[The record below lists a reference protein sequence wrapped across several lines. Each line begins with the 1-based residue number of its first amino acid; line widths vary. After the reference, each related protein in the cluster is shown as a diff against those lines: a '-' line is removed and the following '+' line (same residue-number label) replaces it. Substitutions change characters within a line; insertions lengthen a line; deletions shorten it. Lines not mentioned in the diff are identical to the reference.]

1 MVAPFCLKTKVGSI
15 LISGHLLYSIGS
27 GEISSLR
34 RQRSNEQDLHE
45 LKAVSLPS
53 VLDKLLKAI
62 TFVMTNDLIAATV
75 HRMPRE

>member
-34 RQRSNEQDLHE
+34 SQRSNEQDLHE

-53 VLDKLLKAI
+53 VLDELFKSNNI
-62 TFVMTNDLIAATV
+62 CNDLIAATV